1 MAQGLC
7 TWGIIRFWVA
17 QGLIRGDSQFSAN
30 GIGITADQF
39 DNAVAGPLDEY
50 HLVIIWEDLSAVKVG
65 VQ

>member
-1 MAQGLC
+1 M
-7 TWGIIRFWVA
+7 A